1 MLFVATYLQREER
14 TRTETAHTF
23 MMPFQLS
30 PVDTLKR
37 VRKAM
42 PKLVKVA
49 CRLRPSHGFS
59 SLQSAGE
66 RSGSTSAKPSLLALL
81 QSCTHGLQLQHGG
94 WLRGDPTVGSRAATL
109 VLVQAD
115 EKMDGNT
122 AWLRGLRLTLG
133 KVFSHGGRNSPG
145 TGHQR
150 GRGAPSLVF
159 RV

>member
-1 MLFVATYLQREER
+1 MFEVCSYISREKIKNPEG
-14 TRTETAHTF
+14 TELAHTF

-66 RSGSTSAKPSLLALL
+66 RSGSTSVKPSLAALL
-81 QSCTHGLQLQHGG
+81 QSCTHGLQKQQGG
-94 WLRGDPTVGSRAATL
+94 WLRGDPTGVSC
-109 VLVQAD
+109 
-115 EKMDGNT
+115 
-122 AWLRGLRLTLG
+122 
-133 KVFSHGGRNSPG
+133 SHTRPGAGR
-145 TGHQR
+145 
-150 GRGAPSLVF
+150 
-159 RV
+159 

>member
-1 MLFVATYLQREER
+1 MEKFNFYLLKGSFFFFFFPHTRGALICLKFVAIYPERKER
-14 TRTETAHTF
+14 TRRELAQTF

-66 RSGSTSAKPSLLALL
+66 RSGSTSVKPSLAVLL
-81 QSCTHGLQLQHGG
+81 QSCTHGPQNQGG
-94 WLRGDPTVGSRAATL
+94 WLRGEATVVSC
-109 VLVQAD
+109 
-115 EKMDGNT
+115 
-122 AWLRGLRLTLG
+122 
-133 KVFSHGGRNSPG
+133 SHTRPGAGR
-145 TGHQR
+145 
-150 GRGAPSLVF
+150 
-159 RV
+159 